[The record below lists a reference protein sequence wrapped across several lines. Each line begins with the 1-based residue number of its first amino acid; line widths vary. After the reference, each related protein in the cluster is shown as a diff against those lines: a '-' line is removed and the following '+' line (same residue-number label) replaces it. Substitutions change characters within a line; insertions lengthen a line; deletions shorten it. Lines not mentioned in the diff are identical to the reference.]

1 MASTSFDLERGV
13 AGGPRWSR
21 RRLVA
26 AGLAVFV
33 LAGAAVAVV
42 DDGMY
47 GVGDGLAGSVG
58 PEAGSVGPEAG
69 STAVSGPGGGV
80 ATGPAGSS
88 AVGTDEAAAST
99 DLARP
104 APSGVAVAP
113 PVVPAGEPRVVKH
126 AEMAIEVQGPIPQ
139 AFDRVADVARGQ
151 GGFVVSSSTS
161 SFEEGP
167 GRADLTLRVPADRF
181 DATRAALSE
190 VGEVR
195 SVQVAG
201 DDVTA
206 QLVDLDARLRSLRAE
221 EEALNGL
228 LAQAGDVGEVLA
240 VRQQVSATRLEI
252 EQLAAQQASLEDLA
266 AFSTLRVALT
276 QPGAASPGGP
286 EPVTGLDRSLARAL
300 EGAVAVVGGMVVV
313 AGYAGPFL
321 VLGLLAWAGQK
332 VARLRRRPA

>member
-47 GVGDGLAGSVG
+47 AVGDGLAGSVG
-58 PEAGSVGPEAG
+58 PEAGSA
-69 STAVSGPGGGV
+69 AVSGSGGDV
-80 ATGPAGSS
+80 VTGPAGSS
-88 AVGTDEAAAST
+88 APVGSDEAAASA

-113 PVVPAGEPRVVKH
+113 PVVPGGEPRVVKH

-167 GRADLTLRVPADRF
+167 GRADLTLRVPAERF

-240 VRQQVSATRLEI
+240 VRQQVSATRMEI

-276 QPGAASPGGP
+276 QPGAAFAGGP
-286 EPVTGLDRSLARAL
+286 EPVAGLDRSLARAL